1 MKFSKYTVFY
11 EHGDNFLLVNTL
23 TGALFTLD
31 GELKQKIAMD
41 ICRFHCR

>member
-11 EHGDNFLLVNTL
+11 EHDDNVLLVNTL

-31 GELKQKIAMD
+31 GE
-41 ICRFHCR
+41 